1 MSLFLAKITFFLKAM
16 LLNLLKMMI
25 AHVSQG
31 ISKLHATKL
40 YVMSKNC
47 PVRDNA

>member
-1 MSLFLAKITFFLKAM
+1 
-16 LLNLLKMMI
+16 MMI

-31 ISKLHATKL
+31 ISKLHSTKH

-47 PVRDNA
+47 PVRTMPKWSDRPQIF